1 MPVVIRDL
9 TLLAIAVGAIAANA
23 LNIYS
28 GAMSFLAAGIKIPF
42 ALRRAIVALGFGVLG
57 FFIAWSAL
65 ADAGTKYEN
74 FLLVIA
80 YWIAPW
86 LGIVLADRL
95 LRRGTEI
102 ASLVP
107 DTARSTATRPGVI
120 SLVVAG
126 VRLDLAV
133 LQPDASTPASSR
145 RRRRDRRPHAARRL
159 RARRRA
165 LLRAVPGVQAALG
178 APLADE
184 PGRGRRRRRRG
195 RRGVGTR
202 EREDLRFTTDA
213 EKLAVASGGGGDRGR
228 RGRHPDRG
236 GALRRATA
244 ACSARGHNRRVQD
257 GDAVHARARRT
268 PSATP
273 AGSAATATPTW

>member
-1 MPVVIRDL
+1 MAAGAAAATIAGFNPDDPTASFTASMPVVIRDL

-42 ALRRAIVALGFGVLG
+42 ALRRAIVALGFGVIG

-86 LGIVLADRL
+86 LGVVLTDRL

-107 DTARSTATRPGVI
+107 AHAKYRNP
-120 SLVVAG
+120 AG
-126 VRLDLAV
+126 VDRARRRRFPVDLAV
-133 LQPDASTPASSR
+133 LQPDLLHRPAR
-145 RRRRDRRPHAARRL
+145 EGGAHRRPHTARRV
-159 RARRRA
+159 RARRRCST
-165 LLRAVPGVQAALG
+165 GCC
-178 APLADE
+178 
-184 PGRGRRRRRRG
+184 
-195 RRGVGTR
+195 
-202 EREDLRFTTDA
+202 
-213 EKLAVASGGGGDRGR
+213 SG
-228 RGRHPDRG
+228 
-236 GALRRATA
+236 
-244 ACSARGHNRRVQD
+244 CSSP
-257 GDAVHARARRT
+257 
-268 PSATP
+268 PSAHR
-273 AGSAATATPTW
+273 